1 MIIIFYISGNNINS
15 LSNTVKVLIII
26 GSLDIGGAERHL
38 ARTLPELKK
47 RGINISVWTLTHK
60 GALSENLALNG
71 IDVLPDTNNLH
82 NKKQSRIIKITY
94 LLNNI
99 IHLFIYLV
107 KNKYDIIHYFLPSA
121 YLIGG
126 IVSILSGQEI
136 MVMSRRCLNNY
147 QMRNPVFKPVE
158 KRLHK
163 YMAGFLCNSISI
175 KQQLIEEGIPKHK
188 IGVIYNGISEIESGS
203 RLDYLSIKSKY
214 HIHKNTMVMVKLA
227 NYIPHKGHS
236 DLIAALGRI
245 KDKLNHEWV
254 LFCIGRDDGIMN
266 ELIDEAIR
274 KGISK
279 NIRFITLDDH
289 VRDFLSISDISILC
303 SHEEGFSNSILES
316 MLEGLPVIAS
326 NVGGNPEAIVN
337 GETGI
342 IYQAGDINQLGNA
355 ILRLANNATLRNAMG
370 DKGKNRVIEEFSQNK
385 CTDAYETFYRGILKD
400 PDANIQNVLEQH

>member
-1 MIIIFYISGNNINS
+1 MKANIK
-15 LSNTVKVLIII
+15 LLLII
-26 GSLDIGGAERHL
+26 GSLDVGGAERHL
-38 ARTLPELKK
+38 ARTLPELHR
-47 RGINISVWTLTHK
+47 RGIDINVWTLTHK
-60 GALSENLALNG
+60 GVLSELLKNG
-71 IDVLPDTNNLH
+71 GISILPDSNQTFH
-82 NKKQSRIIKITY
+82 SKK
-94 LLNNI
+94 NI
-99 IHLFIYLV
+99 FLRSIHLLANSV
-107 KNKYDIIHYFLPSA
+107 KLFFYIRDSKPDIIHFFLPSA

-126 IVSILSGQEI
+126 FISILSRRDI

-147 QMRNPVFKPVE
+147 QKRKPVFKPLE
-158 KRLHK
+158 RWLHK
-163 YMAGFLCNSISI
+163 YMTGFLCNSNSI

-188 IGVIYNGISEIESGS
+188 IGVIYNGISERESDS
-203 RLDYLSIKSKY
+203 RSNISHIKSKY
-214 HIHKNTMVMVKLA
+214 HIHEKTMIMIKLA
-227 NYIPHKGHS
+227 NYIPYKGHS
-236 DLIAALGRI
+236 DLIVALGRI

-254 LFCIGRDDGIMN
+254 LFCIGRDDGIKN
-266 ELIDEAIR
+266 ELIDQAIK
-274 KGISK
+274 KGVSK

-303 SHEEGFSNSILES
+303 SYEEGFSNSILES